1 MLKKN
6 FKHTFR
12 RQHKS
17 AGFTL
22 IELLVAVAMG
32 WIVIS
37 ALLYFVVQLS
47 RTEQQEL
54 AMSETQRDM
63 SVAVDYIGADLKD
76 AVFVYDGECL
86 ITGRATGA
94 EQCAGLVN
102 RIPSIPNS
110 DAKRPVLAFWKLE
123 TVPYVNNP
131 TAAQQ
136 LPGVQTNGDCQGV
149 GPDRQTECKNLLIS
163 RSSYT
168 LVIYFLRTTPASGE
182 VWDGPAQITRYA
194 LRQYNPDQLSNLTLL
209 ANNFRPPSTGGYR
222 IWPCDDA
229 SCSPAPT
236 TTTFSAANEDV
247 LVDLVDN
254 PQGGGNT
261 PTCRLEGEQAK
272 PYNELR
278 YQPSYPEADLDKITS
293 FYACVSPW
301 KSGQG
306 QEVKLYLRG
315 NAFKRA
321 GASGYNNTGFLPTV
335 QAQVKTRSTFD
346 RQPTSLY

>member
-63 SVAVDYIGADLKD
+63 SVAVDYIGSDLKD
-76 AVFVYDGECL
+76 AVFVYDGQCL
-86 ITGRATGA
+86 ITGQTAQG
-94 EQCAGLVN
+94 EQCPGLIG
-102 RIPSIPNS
+102 RITSFPDN
-110 DAKRPVLAFWKLE
+110 DDDKRPILAFWKLE

-131 TAAQQ
+131 EPAQQ
-136 LPGVQTNGDCQGV
+136 LPGLQSNGDCQGV
-149 GPDRQTECKNLLIS
+149 AANRQTECKNLQIS

-168 LVIYFLRTTPASGE
+168 LVIYFLRKTPSSGG

-194 LRQYNPDQLSNLTLL
+194 LRQYDPDELSTLKL
-209 ANNFRPPSTGGYR
+209 QDPNFTPPSTGGYK
-222 IWPCDDA
+222 IWPCATA
-229 SCSPAPT
+229 SCSPAPAQ
-236 TTTFSAANEDV
+236 TTFRAANEDV
-247 LVDLVDN
+247 LVDLVDD
-254 PQGGGNT
+254 PQAGKT
-261 PTCRLEGEQAK
+261 PTCRLEGEQATLYK
-272 PYNELR
+272 DLR

-301 KSGQG
+301 KAGQG

>member
-12 RQHKS
+12 RQPKS

-22 IELLVAVAMG
+22 IELLVAMAMG
-32 WIVIS
+32 SIVIS

-63 SVAVDYIGADLKD
+63 SIAVDYIGSDLKD
-76 AVFVYDGECL
+76 AVFVYDGQCL
-86 ITGRATGA
+86 I
-94 EQCAGLVN
+94 AGQAAGDDRCPALVN
-102 RIPSIPNS
+102 MITSIPNS

-136 LPGVQTNGDCQGV
+136 LPAVQTNGDCQGV
-149 GPDRQTECKNLLIS
+149 AADRQTECKNLLIS

-168 LVIYFLRTTPASGE
+168 LVVYFLRTTPASGE

-194 LRQYNPDQLSNLTLL
+194 LRQYNPDQLSNLTLQD
-209 ANNFRPPSTGGYR
+209 NNFRPPSTGGYR

-236 TTTFSAANEDV
+236 RTTFSAANEDV

-254 PQGGGNT
+254 PQGSPT
-261 PTCRLEGEQAK
+261 PACPLGYA
-272 PYNELR
+272 
-278 YQPSYPEADLDKITS
+278 PSHPDLARITS

-301 KSGQG
+301 KAGQG